1 MGDEAYKVV
10 PTPVPYLS
18 PYLKLSPHIRGLM
31 KLISVFIKKFICKY
45 LKTVVIER
53 IIIILLDELVMRT
66 ESKIDDKI
74 YKAIFEK
81 VDSECL

>member
-1 MGDEAYKVV
+1 
-10 PTPVPYLS
+10 
-18 PYLKLSPHIRGLM
+18 M

-53 IIIILLDELVMRT
+53 IIIILLDELVKRT